1 MWTLKSVYVWDD
13 KQLVR
18 ACVRTLE
25 ESISLT
31 LALIDARPGQDEFTH
46 MIKKY
51 LKLPDDAFLDD
62 SAKYRKNWADDESLH
77 GPAAANI
84 QKIVRSSLQRQK
96 VFEGLTG
103 NRTFEELRKRNMYR
117 KNWDEDQAISHTKRM
132 VGDDDRAFLVNME
145 EGIQSAEGNGDDS
158 LSAARNSWADDERLF
173 GRAASDLQRNARS
186 SAAREEVFAGFSG
199 NRTFAEL
206 AKRDLYRQNWAD
218 DETLLTP
225 AAAGIQSYVRSS
237 LARSN
242 RGDHSGRDLEDFA
255 RLSSAPDGTSHPP
268 LLSDNENQRARRFM
282 DDSGVGLFTR
292 MRPTTS
298 ESDEYRTGARAD
310 IWEKLRRQWER
321 EGRRS
326 KPRVGPNRNL
336 NHDADVLH
344 FRAVMR
350 VFFSNLP
357 TGKEIYDH
365 DFFQRCRSE
374 PPQKR
379 AISGTIDPWPGQLP
393 PLKQDAFIAR
403 ESLRESVNIHAAF
416 PGDST
421 ARSDE
426 EFQNLPPPSL
436 LKHNKRDLRSPFSSP
451 CHAYE
456 SGEVE
461 SYFPRSASH
470 DRLVHKSRPAAQ
482 GHRSHPQDFGEG
494 QQSSSAVP
502 SRVMGGGSS
511 GQVLGTPRKAIFVTS
526 IRDDIARAQHEY
538 ALLSIAQRRS
548 PTGLKSA
555 RTSQNTLPELRAS
568 RQGKGHTPFSRQ
580 RNSEQERVTFSNGF
594 RLTNDCEILDLR
606 G

>member
-1 MWTLKSVYVWDD
+1 
-13 KQLVR
+13 
-18 ACVRTLE
+18 VRTLE

-46 MIKKY
+46 MVKKY
-51 LKLPDDAFLDD
+51 LKLSDDAFSDD
-62 SAKYRKNWADDESLH
+62 SANCTRKNWADDESLH

-84 QKIVRSSLQRQK
+84 QRIVRSSLAREE

-117 KNWDEDQAISHTKRM
+117 QNWDEDQAISHTKRM
-132 VGDDDRAFLVNME
+132 VGDDDRAFLVNTE
-145 EGIQSAEGNGDDS
+145 KGIQSAEENGDDS
-158 LSAARNSWADDERLF
+158 LSASRNSWADDERLF

-199 NRTFAEL
+199 KRTFAEL

-218 DETLLTP
+218 DETLLNP
-225 AAAGIQSYVRSS
+225 AAAGIQSIVRSS
-237 LARSN
+237 IARTS
-242 RGDHSGRDLEDFA
+242 RIDHSGRDLEDFA
-255 RLSSAPDGTSHPP
+255 RLSSAPYGASHPP
-268 LLSDNENQRARRFM
+268 MLSDDENQRARRFM

-292 MRPTTS
+292 LRPRTS
-298 ESDEYRTGARAD
+298 ESEEYRTGARAD
-310 IWEKLRRQWER
+310 IWEKLRRQRER
-321 EGRRS
+321 EGPRS

-336 NHDADVLH
+336 NHDADVLLS
-344 FRAVMR
+344 RAMMR

-357 TGKEIYDH
+357 TEKEIYDH

-379 AISGTIDPWPGQLP
+379 ALSGTIDPWPGQLP
-393 PLKQDAFIAR
+393 PLKQDAFISR

-416 PGDST
+416 PRDST
-421 ARSDE
+421 ARGDE
-426 EFQNLPPPSL
+426 EIKNLPPPSS
-436 LKHNKRDLRSPFSSP
+436 LKHNKRDLRLSLSSAF
-451 CHAYE
+451 HACE

-461 SYFPRSASH
+461 SYFPRSASL
-470 DRLVHKSRPAAQ
+470 DRHVYKSRPATQ

-494 QQSSSAVP
+494 QESSSAVP

-511 GQVLGTPRKAIFVTS
+511 VHVHGTSRKAILVTS
-526 IRDDIARAQHEY
+526 IRDDIAHAQHEY
-538 ALLSIAQRRS
+538 ALLSSAQRRP

-555 RTSQNTLPELRAS
+555 SSSQNTLPELRAS
-568 RQGKGHTPFSRQ
+568 RQGKGHAHFISTTPK
-580 RNSEQERVTFSNGF
+580 NAEQERVKFSKGF